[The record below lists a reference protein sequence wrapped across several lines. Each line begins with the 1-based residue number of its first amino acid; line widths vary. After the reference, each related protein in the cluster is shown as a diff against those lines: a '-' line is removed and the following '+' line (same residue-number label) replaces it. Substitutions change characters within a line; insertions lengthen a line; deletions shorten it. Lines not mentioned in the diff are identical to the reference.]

1 MRPCLRMRVVIPSFS
16 PPPRSCRGSSYSGSF
31 EDADVDWCSKPI
43 RYSYVRDT
51 RKTFAVIRRRCLAYT
66 RTFPSP
72 SPPLFANFVDNACCV
87 IISRDLPLAFLGAF
101 FFFGPYNLMGKPRGE
116 FVSGGNEA
124 REGQKARR
132 QAEKNLS

>member
-1 MRPCLRMRVVIPSFS
+1 MPAHACRHPLF
-16 PPPRSCRGSSYSGSF
+16 PPPPSVVPRIILQWQF

-66 RTFPSP
+66 RTFPSLL
-72 SPPLFANFVDNACCV
+72 PPLFANFVDNAYCV